1 MPIDINDLCE
11 GWLELESDP
20 GELKLGSNIV
30 HVLFHLVLT
39 IALLFLGLF
48 TLLLEDLG
56 ACGVQVEEI
65 YDLQKPV
72 DGPVLGFIFLF
83 RWTEE
88 RRSRRK
94 TNADCEQFIRDEKT
108 VNTMFF
114 AHQVNFGILSLCSS
128 LLKAQSILG
137 ALTGCSQQLCDSRTS
152 FCTVE
157 LPSSNTRSYFI
168 KIKI

>member
-20 GELKLGSNIV
+20 GKLKLGSNIV
-30 HVLFHLVLT
+30 HGLFHWLLA

-94 TNADCEQFIRDEKT
+94 TNTDCEQFIRDEKT

-114 AHQVNFGILSLCSS
+114 AHQVSFVNLSSCSS
-128 LLKAQSILG
+128 SIQGTLNIGCFNRLFPTVVRLMHFFLYCWTALK
-137 ALTGCSQQLCDSRTS
+137 
-152 FCTVE
+152 
-157 LPSSNTRSYFI
+157 
-168 KIKI
+168 